1 VNSIVDVKSVV
12 ISDGIM
18 ETTVLISFTIVVI
31 TGELVSIG
39 ARVLVVVVVV
49 ITVVIFCLE
58 TPRDV
63 NTDGERLV
71 CRLEY
76 V

>member
-39 ARVLVVVVVV
+39 ARVLVVVV